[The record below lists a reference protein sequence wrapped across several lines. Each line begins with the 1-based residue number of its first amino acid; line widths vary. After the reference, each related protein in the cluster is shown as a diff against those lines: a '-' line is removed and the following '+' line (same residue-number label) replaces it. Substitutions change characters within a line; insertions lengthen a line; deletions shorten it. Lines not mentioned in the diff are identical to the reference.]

1 MATSPLILATAMASS
16 LVVGPLVDSQ
26 TQAKVNVCGLLPK
39 AEVKK
44 LLGATDAF
52 DRVEPTE
59 VPNKTGSSCRYAD
72 LLVMVHEGDFDGVRK
87 NAQQFEALSGVGQ
100 EAYLFNN
107 PAGGVELFASVGSG
121 RLLTLSRRVD
131 TASTAS
137 ATRPGVIALAKALVA
152 KLQ

>member
-1 MATSPLILATAMASS
+1 MTNTARILSTAMASS
-16 LVVGPLVDSQ
+16 LVIGPLVASQ
-26 TQAKVNVCGLLPK
+26 TQSKVNVCSLLPK

-44 LLGATDAF
+44 LIGANDGF

-59 VPNKTGSSCRYAD
+59 VPTKTGSSCRYAD
-72 LLVMVHEGDFDGVRK
+72 LLVMVNEGDFDGVRK
-87 NAQQFEALSGVGQ
+87 NARQFESLSGVGQ

-107 PAGGVELFASVGSG
+107 PAGGVELFASVGPG
-121 RLLTLSRRVD
+121 RQMTLSRRVD
-131 TASTAS
+131 AASTAA

>member
-1 MATSPLILATAMASS
+1 MTNAPRILATVVATS
-16 LVVGPLVDSQ
+16 LVIGPLVASEMQ
-26 TQAKVNVCGLLPK
+26 TKANVCGLLPK

-44 LLGATDAF
+44 LIGATDAF
-52 DRVEPTE
+52 DRVEPAE
-59 VPNKTGSSCRYAD
+59 VPTKTGSSCRYAD

-87 NAQQFEALSGVGQ
+87 GAARFEALSGVGQ

-131 TASTAS
+131 AASTA
-137 ATRPGVIALAKALVA
+137 AAARPGVIALAKALVA
-152 KLQ
+152 RLQ